1 MQRLHRS
8 SCASEERVTIQV
20 AVKENTKKTNKTNAN
35 PQPKPKSNPKRKTAT
50 WGVAQEAVSAKM
62 RGSETGAMNSA
73 LALSTSL
80 PPWSVGLHS
89 L

>member
-20 AVKENTKKTNKTNAN
+20 AIKENTKKPTKQTPTPTKA
-35 PQPKPKSNPKRKTAT
+35 PKSNPKRKTAT

-62 RGSETGAMNSA
+62 RGRETGAMNSA

-80 PPWSVGLHS
+80 PPGSVGLHS